1 MKKLNFRATLELK
14 DAFTDADAIKLF
26 ANTYLALRVVDVLEN
41 MYPQPTNISG
51 DAIIMLGGGSVGGV
65 PDSDEIGEFAG
76 NPANRTLNSVASAKG
91 NYKYQLYYLAVRFL
105 SRLQGSRYWAKDYF
119 SVKKQGIY

>member
-76 NPANRTLNSVASAKG
+76 NPANRMPTAL
-91 NYKYQLYYLAVRFL
+91 
-105 SRLQGSRYWAKDYF
+105 RLQRKLQIPIIRTGGKVF
-119 SVKKQGIY
+119 K

>member
-1 MKKLNFRATLELK
+1 MLNAHKSSLVEKRINKYLAMKKLNFRATLELK

-76 NPANRTLNSVASAKG
+76 NPANRMLTAL
-91 NYKYQLYYLAVRFL
+91 
-105 SRLQGSRYWAKDYF
+105 RLQRKLQIPIILSGGKVF
-119 SVKKQGIY
+119 K